1 MKEELKSAFFSK
13 RFLLAFGLMLSCFL
27 GYSLP
32 TWIFSADWGDEF
44 REGAL
49 QLSVGGIFFGGS
61 MLLLPFCAGVTYA
74 ISQVDEVRTSFLEWK
89 AIRCSTQTYAR
100 NKIIATMLSA
110 AAATGLAFA
119 LHALVWNFIAYPYDL
134 VAHPYQE
141 IPFSAKCI
149 YSQWTDIFYAFPI
162 YAWMTFGIA
171 LCAAV
176 WSVTALAVSV
186 WVPDKLLTIIV
197 PVCIY
202 YLWSCRIFYHLFG
215 ISTPHPGA
223 LYDDALTVER
233 VWQSLL
239 MYAILLVISIFVYV
253 KGLKRRI
260 QDA

>member
-171 LCAAV
+171 L
-176 WSVTALAVSV
+176 
-186 WVPDKLLTIIV
+186 TIIV

-215 ISTPHPGA
+215 INTPHPGA
-223 LYDDALTVER
+223 LYNDALTVER

>member
-61 MLLLPFCAGVTYA
+61 MLLLRYCAGVTYA

-215 ISTPHPGA
+215 INTPHPGA
-223 LYDDALTVER
+223 LYNDALTVER

-239 MYAILLVISIFVYV
+239 MCAILLVISIFVYV

>member
-100 NKIIATMLSA
+100 
-110 AAATGLAFA
+110 
-119 LHALVWNFIAYPYDL
+119 
-134 VAHPYQE
+134 Q
-141 IPFSAKCI
+141 
-149 YSQWTDIFYAFPI
+149 
-162 YAWMTFGIA
+162 
-171 LCAAV
+171 
-176 WSVTALAVSV
+176 
-186 WVPDKLLTIIV
+186 
-197 PVCIY
+197 
-202 YLWSCRIFYHLFG
+202 
-215 ISTPHPGA
+215 
-223 LYDDALTVER
+223 
-233 VWQSLL
+233 
-239 MYAILLVISIFVYV
+239 
-253 KGLKRRI
+253 
-260 QDA
+260 

>member
-110 AAATGLAFA
+110 LPQRDWH
-119 LHALVWNFIAYPYDL
+119 LHY
-134 VAHPYQE
+134 
-141 IPFSAKCI
+141 
-149 YSQWTDIFYAFPI
+149 
-162 YAWMTFGIA
+162 M
-171 LCAAV
+171 
-176 WSVTALAVSV
+176 
-186 WVPDKLLTIIV
+186 
-197 PVCIY
+197 
-202 YLWSCRIFYHLFG
+202 LWSG
-215 ISTPHPGA
+215 ISLHIPMIWSHILIKRFRSAQSAFIHNG
-223 LYDDALTVER
+223 LTFSMR
-233 VWQSLL
+233 FPY
-239 MYAILLVISIFVYV
+239 MR
-253 KGLKRRI
+253 G
-260 QDA
+260 